1 MMDIEK
7 RIARLEQANR
17 KLQAQQIA
25 AKFIN
30 QALFIATPLPYDL
43 VKKLMTGV
51 YDVLND
57 KMIAAGFEESFQA
70 IVRAEM
76 DSLSGDIMMG
86 FDRKH
91 HFEKRSEFG

>member
-1 MMDIEK
+1 
-7 RIARLEQANR
+7 
-17 KLQAQQIA
+17 
-25 AKFIN
+25 
-30 QALFIATPLPYDL
+30 
-43 VKKLMTGV
+43 
-51 YDVLND
+51 VLND

-76 DSLSGDIMMG
+76 DALSSDIMMG